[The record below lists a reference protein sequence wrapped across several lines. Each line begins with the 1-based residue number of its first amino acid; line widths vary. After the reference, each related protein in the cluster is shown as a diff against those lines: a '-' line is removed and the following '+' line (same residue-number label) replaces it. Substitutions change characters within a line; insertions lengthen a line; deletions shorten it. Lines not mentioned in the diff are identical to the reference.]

1 MDFTR
6 IKLSNENIAF
16 WKDAI
21 SQSNGLSE
29 DEKWCC
35 LYVLMKKSL
44 ENAVTD
50 EQRVMIIKDDMTSN
64 PCPFYKCEEDLTLDM
79 DFEKFELIIDDIMSD
94 DTIWGKEFALY
105 SILNVSVEKATTDE
119 FIKRLLKYICKDNGD
134 SYEDGVNF
142 ELFLMIYMA
151 SSVFAERGIGIMQK
165 SLNMFYE
172 DMPIDIEDKEFEDD
186 IAPTI
191 STEFYENLIGIDDIK
206 QRQILGCL
214 GVKSSIFDA
223 LYKYLKAGDK
233 ASFLELLGEIDI
245 TRASKWAKGIYRI
258 ENFSIERLCPVVKEH
273 INKYIISNP
282 THHEDTELEEQSFD
296 VNALRTQM
304 EHDITQ
310 KVIGIVLMKSSLE
323 QFREKGGIAHI
334 CISELDI
341 IESHLSPILKSCTL
355 TASERDLLISLNSDR
370 DIYVK
375 KYINSAIPSNDDAIE
390 EAEEK
395 QQVLDGN
402 SFKLPKNFFDLAPS
416 PNTEE
421 FFGCADFLL
430 PGNDVKKFE
439 SLINYI
445 AEAGHIENSIATKRL
460 LVFRLTGRWR
470 PEGDLPKIKWY
481 DENSL
486 GLTISYLIVR
496 GYDKSKNKYQKMK
509 DFFEGPQWLDN
520 DEIAKRAAG
529 ASTSF
534 RRELNALYPKYFT
547 LKSWET
553 PKSEL

>member
-1 MDFTR
+1 MDFTK

-50 EQRVMIIKDDMTSN
+50 EQRVMIIKDNMTSN

-79 DFEKFELIIDDIMSD
+79 DFEKFELIIDDIMPD
-94 DTIWGKEFALY
+94 DTIWGKEIALY
-105 SILNVSVEKATTDE
+105 GILNVSVENATTDE
-119 FIKRLLKYICKDNGD
+119 FIKRFLKYICKDNGD

-142 ELFLMIYMA
+142 ELFFMIYMA
-151 SSVFAERGIGIMQK
+151 FSVFAERGIGIMQK

-245 TRASKWAKGIYRI
+245 TRASKWAKGIYKI
-258 ENFSIERLCPVVKEH
+258 ENFSIERIGPVVKEH
-273 INKYIISNP
+273 INKYMISNP

-296 VNALRTQM
+296 VNALRIQM
-304 EHDITQ
+304 EPDITQ
-310 KVIGIVLMKSSLE
+310 KVIGIVQMKSSLE
-323 QFREKGGIAHI
+323 QFREKGWIAHI

-355 TASERDLLISLNSDR
+355 TASERDLLRSLNSDV
-370 DIYVK
+370 DICAK
-375 KYINSAIPSNDDAIE
+375 KYINSAIPSNDDATE
-390 EAEEK
+390 EAEEM
-395 QQVLDGN
+395 QQEAVQSTTAHVDDQPELSRYKHLPIPFSSNYRGKMAALAD
-402 SFKLPKNFFDLAPS
+402 KLCVSDPK
-416 PNTEE
+416 
-421 FFGCADFLL
+421 FL
-430 PGNDVKKFE
+430 E
-439 SLINYI
+439 
-445 AEAGHIENSIATKRL
+445 ENSKEAFVYFMCGPEQHCMMKQN
-460 LVFRLTGRWR
+460 VEVVWR
-470 PEGDLPKIKWY
+470 DTWKTHKYILSTLYQRIGTYTLPEGTV
-481 DENSL
+481 E
-486 GLTISYLIVR
+486 TI
-496 GYDKSKNKYQKMK
+496 
-509 DFFEGPQWLDN
+509 
-520 DEIAKRAAG
+520 
-529 ASTSF
+529 
-534 RRELNALYPKYFT
+534 
-547 LKSWET
+547 
-553 PKSEL
+553 